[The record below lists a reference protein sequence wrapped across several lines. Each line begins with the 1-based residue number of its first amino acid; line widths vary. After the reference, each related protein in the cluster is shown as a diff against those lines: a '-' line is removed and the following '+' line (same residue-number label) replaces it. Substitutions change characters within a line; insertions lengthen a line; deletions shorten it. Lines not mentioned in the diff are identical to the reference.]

1 MNSLILAFAIVWI
14 LLGLYILKLY
24 LTERDLLQKRE
35 SHRLVK

>member
-24 LTERDLLQKRE
+24 LTERDLLQKRK